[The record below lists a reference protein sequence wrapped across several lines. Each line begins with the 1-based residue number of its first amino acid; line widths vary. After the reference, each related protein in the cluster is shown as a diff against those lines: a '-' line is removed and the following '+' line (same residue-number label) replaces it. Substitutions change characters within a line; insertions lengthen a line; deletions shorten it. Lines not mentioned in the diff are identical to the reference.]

1 MTELIE
7 GLRVWIESIILWM
20 GYGGIAIVMFLETV
34 FPPIPSEM
42 VMPFA
47 GFIAADGRLNFPL
60 VIVAGTVGAIAGAW
74 LLYWIGARVSESRLR
89 DFINRYGR
97 FALVSEADLDK
108 SIDFFNKRGEWVIFF
123 GRLIMLVRSLISIP
137 AGMLRMSIPKFTF
150 FTALGTGLW
159 NVGLGAIGFLLGEN
173 WHSVIEVIDYWEE
186 VILLVLAA
194 AVIGVI
200 YGRKLLVE
208 RKARMSK

>member
-7 GLRVWIESIILWM
+7 ALRVWIEGIILWL
-20 GYGGIAIVMFLETV
+20 GYGGIALVMLLETV

-47 GFIAADGRLNFPL
+47 GFIAADGRLSFPL
-60 VIVAGTVGAIAGAW
+60 VVVAGTTGAIAGA
-74 LLYWIGARVSESRLR
+74 LLRYWVGARVSEARLR
-89 DFINRYGR
+89 AFIGRYGR
-97 FALVSEADLDK
+97 FALVSESDLDK
-108 SIDFFNKRGEWVIFF
+108 SIDFFNRRGDWVIFF

-137 AGMLRMSIPKFTF
+137 AGMLRMSLPKFVF

-159 NVGLGAIGFLLGEN
+159 NVGLSAIGFLLGEN

-186 VILLVLAA
+186 VIRLVLVAA
-194 AVIGVI
+194 ILGIV
-200 YGRKLLVE
+200 YGRK
-208 RKARMSK
+208 RIR